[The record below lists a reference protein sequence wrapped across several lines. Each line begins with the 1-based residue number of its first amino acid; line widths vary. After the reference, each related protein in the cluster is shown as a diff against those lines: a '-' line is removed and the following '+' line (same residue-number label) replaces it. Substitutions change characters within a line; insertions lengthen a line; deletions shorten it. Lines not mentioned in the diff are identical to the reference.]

1 MRFCHLKPNQF
12 QLLLHDYIT
21 KNNKHLYLLSTSL
34 SFYFADIKVFI
45 VIFIKKFAKDAYYN
59 LLMLGIQSP
68 VGILKIHPIHTRAY
82 PHTHLYTPVI
92 THTPAYTP
100 MFTHRCLPMHT
111 RAHSNTPT
119 QPRTL
124 ATPAHTCTHLA
135 TPSHTCAHLGIPK
148 HSCTHSRM
156 TFVTGVTC

>member
-1 MRFCHLKPNQF
+1 MKFCHLKPNKF

-68 VGILKIHPIHTRAY
+68 VGILRISPTHIRKHPRP
-82 PHTHLYTPVI
+82 PHTHPHPH
-92 THTPAYTP
+92 THTHPLIPTDPCTP
-100 MFTHRCLPMHT
+100 MYAHAYPCTLMHT
-111 RAHSNTPT
+111 HTNPCTPT
-119 QPRTL
+119 PTH
-124 ATPAHTCTHLA
+124 AHPHM
-135 TPSHTCAHLGIPK
+135 IIV
-148 HSCTHSRM
+148 
-156 TFVTGVTC
+156 TFVSFITC

>member
-1 MRFCHLKPNQF
+1 MKFCHLKPNKF

-68 VGILKIHPIHTRAY
+68 VGILKIYPTHSRAQPHIPAHTHAY
-82 PHTHLYTPVI
+82 P
-92 THTPAYTP
+92 
-100 MFTHRCLPMHT
+100 
-111 RAHSNTPT
+111 NTPT
-119 QPRTL
+119 HTYPHIP
-124 ATPAHTCTHLA
+124 ATHA
-135 TPSHTCAHLGIPK
+135 
-148 HSCTHSRM
+148 HSRM
-156 TFVTGVTC
+156 PMHDNSDMCNMLKAMFKKHLRKKEEERRRKQELEFAE

>member
-68 VGILKIHPIHTRAY
+68 VGILKIHPIHTCAY
-82 PHTHLYTPVI
+82 PCIPTCIYTIHPCSPTGVHPCI
-92 THTPAYTP
+92 
-100 MFTHRCLPMHT
+100 LVHT
-111 RAHSNTPT
+111 RAHSHIPT
-119 QPRTL
+119 RAHLPYLHTL
-124 ATPAHTCTHLA
+124 AHLGMPKHTCTH
-135 TPSHTCAHLGIPK
+135 P
-148 HSCTHSRM
+148 RM

>member
-12 QLLLHDYIT
+12 QHLLHDYIT

-68 VGILKIHPIHTRAY
+68 VGILKIYSTHSRAQPHIPAHTHAQPNTPTHTY
-82 PHTHLYTPVI
+82 PHTPA
-92 THTPAYTP
+92 THA
-100 MFTHRCLPMHT
+100 
-111 RAHSNTPT
+111 
-119 QPRTL
+119 
-124 ATPAHTCTHLA
+124 
-135 TPSHTCAHLGIPK
+135 
-148 HSCTHSRM
+148 HSRM
-156 TFVTGVTC
+156 PAMHDNSDMCNMLKAMFKKTILERKKEKVGVRIC